1 MSKLGKSLK
10 IWWSGGNVKIR
21 GAGVIYFA
29 IECELTGR
37 RWKYLPQISIVAAV
51 NIQPFLR
58 AKKVMQISLPMRILS
73 DTAQE
78 AKKCSKSD
86 LRATLGNKWCGLIPL
101 SSDFQ
106 WMRKFKIIST
116 KSVLCKNSIFGNFDP
131 SINSSITNWSDH
143 LSILTKKILFSPRS
157 SRLDFVIFRE

>member
-1 MSKLGKSLK
+1 MSKLGKPLK
-10 IWWSGGNVKIR
+10 IWWSGGNVQIR

-101 SSDFQ
+101 SSDFL
-106 WMRKFKIIST
+106 WMRKCEIFFT
-116 KSVLCKNSIFGNFDP
+116 KFILRKNSIFKNLDP
-131 SINSSITNWSDH
+131 G
-143 LSILTKKILFSPRS
+143 KILWVN
-157 SRLDFVIFRE
+157 L